1 MQDSSSREDTAD
13 SCLLV
18 NSSFF
23 LSLVIVREVTH
34 THGDFTGCLQDLHSL
49 AVLDVLEI
57 HVIYRQHLIS
67 FLQPSSVC
75 I

>member
-1 MQDSSSREDTAD
+1 MHHFSSS
-13 SCLLV
+13 CLGEHMLGSR
-18 NSSFF
+18 SS
-23 LSLVIVREVTH
+23 H
-34 THGDFTGCLQDLHSL
+34 L

-57 HVIYRQHLIS
+57 HIIYGQHLIS

>member
-1 MQDSSSREDTAD
+1 MHHFPS
-13 SCLLV
+13 SCLGGER
-18 NSSFF
+18 
-23 LSLVIVREVTH
+23 IVGSRTH
-34 THGDFTGCLQDLHSL
+34 L

-57 HVIYRQHLIS
+57 HIIYRQHLIS